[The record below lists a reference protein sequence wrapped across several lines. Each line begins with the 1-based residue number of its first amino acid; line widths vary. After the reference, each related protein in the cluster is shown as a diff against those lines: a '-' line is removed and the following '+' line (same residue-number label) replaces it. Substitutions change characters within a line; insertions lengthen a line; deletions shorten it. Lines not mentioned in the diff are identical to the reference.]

1 MRKING
7 FTIIEP
13 GDEFPDPAQGPGDN
27 PLAFGRD
34 LTAAL
39 MLKAYH
45 KGIFAWSND
54 PVSWWSPDPRAIIG
68 LNDLYVSTSL
78 ARKIR
83 KRTFRVTLDF
93 AFEHVVAGC
102 ATPRYTDDE
111 TWISPEFYDCF
122 RRLHY
127 SGYAHSIECWQDN
140 QLAGGVFGVA
150 VGGLF
155 SAESMFHSVTDASK
169 VALYYL
175 VETLKQAQFSLLDI
189 QVLTPHTRSL
199 GARSISRGDYLR
211 LLAKALKTS
220 PLPLGRQVI
229 VE

>member
-13 GDEFPDPAQGPGDN
+13 GDEFPDPAQGPTNN

-45 KGIFAWSND
+45 KGIFAWSDD

-68 LNDLYVSTSL
+68 LNDLYVSKSL

-83 KRTFRVTLDF
+83 KQTFRVTIDF
-93 AFEHVVAGC
+93 AFEGVVAGC
-102 ATPRYTDDE
+102 ATPRYTGDE
-111 TWISPEFYDCF
+111 TWISPEFHACF

-140 QLAGGVFGVA
+140 HLAGGVFGVA

-155 SAESMFHSVTDASK
+155 SAESMFHQVTDASK

-189 QVLTPHTRSL
+189 QVLTPHTSSL
-199 GARSISRGDYLR
+199 GAKSISRHDYLH
-211 LLAKALKTS
+211 LLAEALKTPVLALS
-220 PLPLGRQVI
+220 RQVI
-229 VE
+229 VD